1 MSSFSSLYPF
11 AAGSIRSL
19 NHARMLSDM
28 RGQLQDLQ
36 RQLSSGKKSE
46 TYGGLGDKRVSALTF
61 RNQSSVAT
69 SFKSV
74 VELTDIRL
82 QVMTKRTEEVSKSVD
97 SARAVLLRQRGTGSY
112 ADLTAAKQQVQASFE
127 QMITTFNAQHEG
139 LFLFSGRSRDT
150 RPVVDANTMM
160 FGDGTNAGLR
170 QVIDERRQADLGTT
184 GLGRLV
190 SSLPV
195 ATTVR
200 LEEDAVGNPFGIKL
214 VPGSVGGGM
223 SNTVV
228 TGPAGAPLR
237 LDIDFTGLPNPG
249 ERISFSVTMPD
260 GKTKSLGFAI
270 GTAGAPD
277 DTVFALGATAAATAT
292 NLEAAIVSRLTSIG
306 QGELRSASAVIGS
319 REFFSG
325 TNTTPPPRV
334 AGPPFNTSTAYAP
347 AGTRPTVIWYRG
359 DDDTLVNARDT
370 QRAEVADGTSVG
382 TGARANEVAFRDS
395 MAALGLFLAEDYP
408 PNIASTQDRFDA
420 AAGRTIEILGTTG
433 GPGAILE
440 INADFGRAT
449 IQTRDAKTRH
459 QDSLLFLNGLLAEI
473 ENVRNEE
480 VIVAMTTLQTRL
492 EASYQ
497 STATLSRLSLVN
509 YL

>member
-11 AAGSIRSL
+11 AAGTIRSL
-19 NHARMLSDM
+19 NHSRTLSGL
-28 RGQLQDLQ
+28 RGELQDLQ

-61 RNQSSVAT
+61 RNQSEVANGY
-69 SFKSV
+69 KSI

-82 QVMTKRTEEVSKSVD
+82 QVMTKRTDEASKSID
-97 SARAVLLRQRGTGSY
+97 TARSVMLRNRGTGSY

-127 QMITTFNAQHEG
+127 QLITTLNAQHEG

-170 QVIDERRQADLGTT
+170 QVIDERRLADLGTT

-190 SSLPV
+190 SSLPLP
-195 ATTVR
+195 TTVR
-200 LEEDAVGNPFGIKL
+200 LAEDAVGNPFGIKL
-214 VPGSVGGGM
+214 IPGSVGG
-223 SNTVV
+223 SLTNAVV
-228 TGPAGAPLR
+228 TGPAGAPLT
-237 LDIDFTGLPNPG
+237 LDVAFAGQPNSG
-249 ERISFSVTMPD
+249 ERISFSITMPD
-260 GKTKSLGFAI
+260 GKTKSLGFAVD
-270 GTAGAPD
+270 TAGSPD
-277 DTVFALGATAAATAT
+277 DTVFQLGASPAATAT
-292 NLEAAIVSRLTSIG
+292 NLQAAIVSRLTSIG
-306 QGELRSASAVIGS
+306 QGELRSASAVIAAT
-319 REFFSG
+319 EFFSG
-325 TNTTPPPRV
+325 SNTTPPPRV
-334 AGPPFNTSTAYAP
+334 AGPPFDTSVAYAAP
-347 AGTRPTVIWYRG
+347 GARPTVIWYRG

-370 QRAEVADGTSVG
+370 QRAEVAEGTSVG

-395 MAALGLFLAEDYP
+395 MIALGLFLAEDYP
-408 PNIASTQDRFDA
+408 PNISSTQDRFDA
-420 AAGRTIEILGTTG
+420 AAGRAIELMGTTG

-440 INADFGRAT
+440 MNADFGRAT
-449 IQTRDAKTRH
+449 IQVRDAKTQH
-459 QDSLLFLNGLLAEI
+459 QDSMLFLNGLLAEI

-480 VIVAMTTLQTRL
+480 VAVAMVSLQTRL